1 MSVSSLPF
9 SNVTSLFLSVC
20 DSCRKKLVSPVCVF
34 TAFNNASVGFP
45 DGSVVKNP
53 FANAGESG
61 LIPGSGRSPGVG
73 NGNPL
78 QYSCLGNPMDRR
90 ASGLQSIRSQ
100 RVGHDLVTK
109 QRQQQQCFYKRTLNY
124 YIYLYIWLSHL
135 LDFELFEVR
144 SLDSLTFGPRC

>member
-34 TAFNNASVGFP
+34 TAFDNASVGFP

>member
-34 TAFNNASVGFP
+34 TAFDNASVGFP

-109 QRQQQQCFYKRTLNY
+109 HRQQQQCFYKRTLNY